1 MKDDIINLKINID
14 SKEVEKSLQKII
26 DKLSGISTNL
36 EKVSKDLNKVSA
48 KDLFDEMKLGIE
60 LTDLLSNKL
69 KITGESTKK
78 YSGQMKDAKSFTD
91 TWNKALGVTNTT
103 ISGLVTGTKG
113 LSIVTNSMKD
123 MQKEGANLSNVLEG
137 LGGLASTAAAGA
149 QIGSIFGPMGTAIG
163 GIAGAATGAVSG
175 LISFISSAKEAKKAA
190 RELVAKEDLFGD
202 LNISLEEWG
211 NILEN
216 SGPKITDYKEK
227 LDSLNAT
234 LASYNSAFQESS
246 EALDLYGYKF
256 GIIGQKIS
264 EEDSVKIKDAIKDMG
279 ENSSKIIEESTNFS
293 LSLWGDTFSEI
304 SCLTE
309 EEQKN
314 ILSSIYN
321 YGESQKLE
329 LKTAQDN
336 ITTTYDEAIKT
347 RGYLTDEEYIY
358 IQEQLQKIKDL
369 TNNEMST
376 HKANIEYY
384 KKQFADESLA
394 LDEESYASFEEAL
407 AKHQKT
413 EQDKIEEGYRIRMND
428 AEKYRSDDETQNQ
441 VYLKKIATANE
452 WRRGKEKEL
461 NDFLK
466 DTSEE
471 VYESIANKYVDLK
484 NDNNEN
490 AKEQKEIIE
499 GIFKNIDVDSSEIES
514 KFSMAGKR
522 AKAELV
528 NSVSGNVMIG
538 TTMQY
543 FAKNLPQKTE
553 LVFNGGIYA
562 NGSWQNIPQ
571 YANGGLPSHGS
582 MFIAG
587 ERGAEIVGHINGRTE
602 VLNRSQIA
610 SAIYSAV
617 ATAMSNYG
625 SNSQDIRV
633 YAEEGLIVEKVS
645 NGINKHVKQTGR
657 LPFMIPL

>member
-625 SNSQDIRV
+625 SNSGDIRV